1 MITYYC
7 IWLSSLNF
15 HDLSYN
21 SWLKQDIVPC
31 VPSVYFRSQHK
42 QISPGADELPKK
54 MQVFAGYLCLGSV
67 GCTQIF
73 STLLTLTSIE
83 PKVGSRKGQQSSE
96 TCSPPI
102 SPPDRRRR
110 CPFIAQVR
118 VTRNNFNVEHGYCLL
133 LPIIESYR
141 PPPNTQTQTC
151 RHRHVGVCA
160 FVMFCL
166 NFVQRS
172 IKRNDL

>member
-1 MITYYC
+1 MFMISAITADWIKILC
-7 IWLSSLNF
+7 HVF
-15 HDLSYN
+15 HLYTLDLSTN
-21 SWLKQDIVPC
+21 RFLQAMMNCW
-31 VPSVYFRSQHK
+31 
-42 QISPGADELPKK
+42 KK
-54 MQVFAGYLCLGSV
+54 CRVFAGYHCL

-73 STLLTLTSIE
+73 SSPPFWRWVSTQGPPTCME

-133 LPIIESYR
+133 LPILDLPR
-141 PPPNTQTQTC
+141 K
-151 RHRHVGVCA
+151 R
-160 FVMFCL
+160 
-166 NFVQRS
+166 FVQRS